1 MPREDS
7 ICMVIF
13 DITYSHPDLMHEPVV
28 LFNLKHFDCIID
40 LLLGTSEKTTE
51 GVNELVVYG
60 AR

>member
-1 MPREDS
+1 L
-7 ICMVIF
+7 VIF
-13 DITYSHPDLMHEPVV
+13 DITYSHPDLVHEPVV

-40 LLLGTSEKTTE
+40 LLLGTPEETTE